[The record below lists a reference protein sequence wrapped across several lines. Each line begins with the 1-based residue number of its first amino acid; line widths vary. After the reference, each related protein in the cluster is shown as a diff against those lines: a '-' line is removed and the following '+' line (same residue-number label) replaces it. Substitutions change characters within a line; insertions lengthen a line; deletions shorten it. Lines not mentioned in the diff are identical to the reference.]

1 MSFNIPKYKHP
12 DFSKKTFKLSPV
24 AKTVTVEIDG
34 VAPDNYHATSNYP
47 EYVKVENNKWLLA
60 EDSRMDCVLVL
71 KDGQINVVEFRNL
84 RRGDQVVIGRTEN
97 AEEGIYVHTE
107 GFDSDNA
114 SSEDKFAFRTRGT
127 RESPFSR
134 SYDFLYDLLRYEKEN
149 GHISWVLGPAV
160 AFDKDSRDAME
171 HLISEGFCHSLLAG
185 NALATHDIEAAI
197 FRTGLG
203 QNIYDQSLQPLGH
216 YNHLDILNMIR
227 RYGSIKEAMKYMEIK
242 DGIIYACEKNN
253 IPYVLAGSIR
263 DDGPMPEVIA
273 DVYKA
278 QDAMRNFARKT
289 TTVIAMATQLHTIAF
304 GNMTPSY
311 RVLEDGTVRPVYFY
325 IVDMSEFSADKL
337 ANRGSAQ
344 AHAILTNAQDFVV
357 NLWNNLTTKN
367 K

>member
-1 MSFNIPKYKHP
+1 MSFILPEYNNP
-12 DFSKKTFKLSPV
+12 DFSKDVFKKSPI
-24 AKTVTVEIDG
+24 AKTVEVEIDG

-47 EYVKVENNKWLLA
+47 EYVKLSEEKWVLA
-60 EDSRMDCVLVL
+60 EDSRMDCVLVVRGD
-71 KDGQINVVEFRNL
+71 KIDVVEFRNL
-84 RRGDQVVIGRTEN
+84 KKGDNVVVGRTEN

-107 GFDSDNA
+107 GFLTGHSEH
-114 SSEDKFAFRTRGT
+114 EDKFAFRTRGT

-134 SYDFLYDLLRYEKEN
+134 SYDFLYDLLKYEREH

-160 AFDKDSRDAME
+160 SFDKDSRDAME

-216 YNHLDILNMIR
+216 YNHLDILNMVR
-227 RYGSIKEAMKYMEIK
+227 REGSIKNAMKSMKIN

-263 DDGPMPEVIA
+263 DDGPMPEVIS

-278 QDAMRNFARKT
+278 QDEMRKFARKT

-311 RVLEDGTVRPVYFY
+311 RVIEDGTVRPVYFY

-344 AHAILTNAQDFVV
+344 AQAILTNAQDFVV
-357 NLWNNLTTKN
+357 NLWNNLARFK
-367 K
+367 

>member
-1 MSFNIPKYKHP
+1 MRFLLPEYKHP
-12 DFSKKTFKLSPV
+12 NFNENVFKSSPV
-24 AKTVTVEIDG
+24 AKTVTVEING
-34 VAPDNYHATSNYP
+34 VAPDKYHATSNYP
-47 EYVKVENNKWLLA
+47 EYIKINHNKWILA

-71 KDGQINVVEFRNL
+71 KEDRLEVVEFRNL
-84 RRGDQVVIGRTEN
+84 KKGDKVVVGRTEN
-97 AEEGIYVHTE
+97 AEEGIYVHTD
-107 GFDSDNA
+107 GFVFNDTVQ
-114 SSEDKFAFRTRGT
+114 EDKFAFRTRGT

-134 SYDFLYDLLRYEKEN
+134 SYDFLYDLLRHERKH

-160 AFDKDSRDAME
+160 AFDKDSRNAMQY
-171 HLISEGFCHSLLAG
+171 LITEGFCHSLLAG
-185 NALATHDIEAAI
+185 NALATHDIEGAI

-227 RYGSIKEAMKYMEIK
+227 REGSIKKAMETMQIN

-263 DDGPMPEVIA
+263 DDGPMPEVLP
-273 DVYKA
+273 DVYQA
-278 QDAMRNFARKT
+278 QDTMRKYARKT

-311 RVLEDGTVRPVYFY
+311 RVLKDGTVRPVYFY

-357 NLWNNLTTKN
+357 NLWNNLATIP
-367 K
+367 